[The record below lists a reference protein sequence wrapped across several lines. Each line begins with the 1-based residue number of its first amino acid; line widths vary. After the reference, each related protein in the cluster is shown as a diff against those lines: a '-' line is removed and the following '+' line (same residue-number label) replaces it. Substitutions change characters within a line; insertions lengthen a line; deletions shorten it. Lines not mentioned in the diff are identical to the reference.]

1 MSKTSSEASML
12 TFPETI
18 VAGWARERP
27 DLKDTGLS
35 VTLRLRS
42 LSMEIDHELAKIAA
56 RVGVQLED
64 VLLLFAL
71 RRRGAP
77 YCIRPTEICAMLN
90 ITSGAATY
98 RIQRLVNNGLC
109 ERDPDP
115 ADRRSYLLRV
125 APKGMQ
131 LIDRAVEAVAE
142 ASDVALKAA
151 GLSSTQLT
159 AFFGL
164 LKRIEAGWEVVVP
177 PQENPL
183 ARQEITEPA
192 SAANSK

>member
-1 MSKTSSEASML
+1 MSKTFSEASVA

-35 VTLRLRS
+35 VTLRLRA
-42 LSMEIDHELAKIAA
+42 LSMEIDHEFSKIAA
-56 RVGVQLED
+56 REGVQLED

-77 YCIRPTEICAMLN
+77 YCMRPTEICAMLN

-98 RIQRLVNNGLC
+98 RIQRLVSNGLC

-115 ADRRSYLLRV
+115 ADGRSYLLRV

-131 LIDRAVEAVAE
+131 LIDRTVEAVAE
-142 ASDVALKAA
+142 ASDVALRAA
-151 GLSSTQLT
+151 RLSSTQL
-159 AFFGL
+159 ASFFGL

-183 ARQEITEPA
+183 ARQEGVEPA